1 MIKMTRE
8 QYEQMMAYKRVTW
21 FSLFI
26 KQVNES
32 MDLENTGLPLVNAFD
47 DWGVSIERETDL
59 MKAWISP
66 EDVELV
72 EVTDEQR
79 D

>member
-26 KQVNES
+26 SKINGSLDHES
-32 MDLENTGLPLVNAFD
+32 LPPVNAFD
-47 DWGVSIERETDL
+47 DWGVSIERETEL

-66 EDVELV
+66 EDVQIV
-72 EVTDEQR
+72 
-79 D
+79 